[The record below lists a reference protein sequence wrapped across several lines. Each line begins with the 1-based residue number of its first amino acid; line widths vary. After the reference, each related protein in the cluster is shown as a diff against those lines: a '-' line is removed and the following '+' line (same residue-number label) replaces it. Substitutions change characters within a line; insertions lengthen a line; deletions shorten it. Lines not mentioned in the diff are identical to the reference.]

1 MPKVKISKETLRELR
16 KTAEKAGLIDSFEEI
31 KEMYISLCEY
41 VEEEIKINN
50 HNKRVAR
57 I

>member
-1 MPKVKISKETLRELR
+1 MPKVKISEETLRELR

-41 VEEEIKINN
+41 VGEEIKIND
-50 HNKRVAR
+50 HNKRIAR

>member
-1 MPKVKISKETLRELR
+1 MPKAKISEEALERLR
-16 KTAEKAGLIDSFEEI
+16 KVTEEAGLIDCFEEI
-31 KEMYISLCEY
+31 KEIYTNIYECI
-41 VEEEIKINN
+41 EEIIKNNN

>member
-1 MPKVKISKETLRELR
+1 MPKAKISEETLRELR

-41 VEEEIKINN
+41 IEEIVKNNN
-50 HNKRVAR
+50 HNKRIAR